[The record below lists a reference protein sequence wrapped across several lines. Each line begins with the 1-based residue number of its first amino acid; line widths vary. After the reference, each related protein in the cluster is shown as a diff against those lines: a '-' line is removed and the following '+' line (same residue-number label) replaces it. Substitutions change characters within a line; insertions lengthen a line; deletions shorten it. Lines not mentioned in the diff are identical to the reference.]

1 MYTTA
6 RSMADCAIQCSLHS
20 DECQAGIFE
29 GTHKVCKLLERTLS
43 EVKDAVAS
51 GTIYFEDFFSIP
63 GKSIFNQLVYIILYY
78 NVNLLCFYKYV

>member
-1 MYTTA
+1 
-6 RSMADCAIQCSLHS
+6 MADCATQCSLHS

-29 GTHKVCKLLERTLS
+29 SSHKVCTLLERTLS

-63 GKSIFNQLVYIILYY
+63 GTSILNQSTLFYMMLIYY
-78 NVNLLCFYKYV
+78 VLTDMFRLKL